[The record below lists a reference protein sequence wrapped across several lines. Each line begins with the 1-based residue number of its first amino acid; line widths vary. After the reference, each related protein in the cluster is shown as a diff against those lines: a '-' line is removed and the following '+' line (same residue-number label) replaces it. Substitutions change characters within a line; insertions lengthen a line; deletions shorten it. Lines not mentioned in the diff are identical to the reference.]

1 MYFPIERLFNEVQ
14 RAVESKQLQPT
25 LRTVYMRTAF
35 QVPFD
40 ASVRCSLDTSLAMLC
55 ENPAGGGQPMFQR
68 WYRDPELPL
77 HRTEVTRFPHAVLE
91 VKLALGPGEE
101 PPPWVRE
108 LAGIAI
114 HVPLVRAFAHSLDWQ
129 DSTE

>member
-1 MYFPIERLFNEVQ
+1 MSSVVCCVKNGNRTSLSSRLFNEVQ

-55 ENPAGGGQPMFQR
+55 ENPAGGGRPMFQR

-77 HRTEVTRFPHAVLE
+77 HRTEMTRFPHAVLE

-101 PPPWVRE
+101 PPTWVRE
-108 LAGIAI
+108 LAGTCST
-114 HVPLVRAFAHSLDWQ
+114 RAFIRP
-129 DSTE
+129 